1 MTYLYK
7 ITKEKYKIMRGKN
20 CFWEGKIQK
29 ICRLENI
36 KFEKLTRFSYGGN
49 IVFSADGQIVIKLY
63 PSYVNDEF
71 IMEKKVLEFLNDQT
85 LSVNI
90 PQLISTGQFEG
101 WNYLIMSELKGTLL
115 IDIFDELSLE
125 EKKQIAF
132 DLGKIIR
139 EIHDAT
145 ISTKQEDYDHW
156 HQFLTNQLVKLSTH
170 HKNNGMNEALFS
182 QLPSYVD
189 SRTLRGNEQIALLT
203 GEYTPFNLIM
213 NKVDGMWKFTGLID
227 FADCFLGNSKYDLLG
242 PIAFMFYP
250 HEGLNKIF
258 LESYGYT
265 HIELNEELQKE
276 LMTLLLLHRFSNISF
291 YQEKSE
297 AAKVAVSLKELEN
310 IFFNFGSVKE
320 YC

>member
-7 ITKEKYKIMRGKN
+7 ITKDKYKIMRGKN
-20 CFWEGKIQK
+20 CFWEGKISK
-29 ICRLENI
+29 ICDLEKI
-36 KFEKLTRFSYGGN
+36 DYKRLTRFSYGGN
-49 IVFSADGQIVIKLY
+49 IVFSVDGRSVIKLY

-71 IMEKKVLEFLNDQT
+71 VKEKQVLEFLNART
-85 LSVNI
+85 FSVDL
-90 PQLISTGQFEG
+90 PQIITTGQFEG

-139 EIHDAT
+139 EIHEAT
-145 ISTKQEDYDHW
+145 ITSRQEDYEHW
-156 HQFLTNQLVKLSTH
+156 NQFLSNQLQQLEIH
-170 HKNNGMNEALFS
+170 HRNNGMNEGLCS
-182 QLPSYVD
+182 QLQSYVVRKTFRD
-189 SRTLRGNEQIALLT
+189 NEQTVLLT

-227 FADCFLGNSKYDLLG
+227 FADCFVGNAKYDLLG

-250 HEGLNKIF
+250 YEGLNKIF
-258 LESYGYT
+258 LESYGYSEN
-265 HIELNEELQKE
+265 ELNEEFQNE
-276 LMTLLLLHRFSNISF
+276 LMIYLLLHRFSNISF

-297 AAKVAVSLKELEN
+297 AAKKAASFKELEE
-310 IFFNFGSVKE
+310 IFFNFNH
-320 YC
+320 

>member
-7 ITKEKYKIMRGKN
+7 ITKDKYKIMREKN
-20 CFWEGKIQK
+20 CFWEGKIRK
-29 ICRLENI
+29 ICELEKI
-36 KFEKLTRFSYGGN
+36 GFEKLTRFSYGGN
-49 IVFSADGQIVIKLY
+49 IVFSVDGQIVIKLY

-71 IMEKKVLEFLNDQT
+71 IKEKQVLEFLNSQS
-85 LSVNI
+85 LSVDI
-90 PQLISTGQFEG
+90 PKLISTGQFEG

-115 IDIFDELSLE
+115 IDIFDELSLD

-145 ISTKQEDYDHW
+145 ISTNQDDYNHWKQ
-156 HQFLTNQLVKLSTH
+156 FITNQLEQVENH
-170 HKNNGMNEALFS
+170 HKNNGMNEELVN
-182 QLPSYVD
+182 QLTNYVD
-189 SRTLRGNEQIALLT
+189 DETFQGNVQIVLLT

-227 FADCFLGNSKYDLLG
+227 FADCFVGNSKYDLLG

-250 HEGLNKIF
+250 FEGLNRIF
-258 LESYGYT
+258 LESYGYSNN
-265 HIELNEELQKE
+265 ELNEGFQKE
-276 LMTLLLLHRFSNISF
+276 LMTYLLLHRFSNISF

-297 AAKVAVSLKELEN
+297 VAKKAISLKELEN
-310 IFFNFGSVKE
+310 KFFNFK
-320 YC
+320 